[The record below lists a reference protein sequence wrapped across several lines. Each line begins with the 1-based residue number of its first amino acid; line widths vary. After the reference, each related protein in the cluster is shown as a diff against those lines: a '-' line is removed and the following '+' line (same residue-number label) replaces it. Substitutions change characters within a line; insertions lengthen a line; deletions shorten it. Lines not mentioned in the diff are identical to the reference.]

1 MMRAITAKGIISMRL
16 FYSPTSPYVRKVM
29 ILIHE
34 AGLSDRVELV
44 PSSGTPLDPGS
55 LPLLQNP
62 LGKVPVLDTVEG
74 PIFDSRVICRYLDDL
89 AGSGAYPTGPAV
101 WRTLTLEAMA
111 DGILDA
117 ALLMVY
123 ESRLRPEPLRFQ
135 PWTDAQAAKIA
146 RAIDAIEA
154 GWMDDLHLS
163 HSGCPNIGQI
173 ALGAALGYVDFR
185 LESLNWRAGHPRLAG
200 WAALFMARTAMQ
212 ATAPTG

>member
-1 MMRAITAKGIISMRL
+1 MRL
-16 FYSPTSPYVRKVM
+16 YHSPTSPYVRKVM

-34 AGLSDRVELV
+34 AGLADRVELV

-62 LGKVPVLDTVEG
+62 LGKVPVLDTVDG

-89 AGSGAYPTGPAV
+89 AGAGAYPTGAAL

-123 ESRLRPEPLRFQ
+123 ETRLRPEPLRFQ
-135 PWTDAQAAKIA
+135 PWTDAQWAKIA
-146 RAIDAIEA
+146 RALDTLETGWISDLNA
-154 GWMDDLHLS
+154 GR
-163 HSGCPNIGQI
+163 SGCPDMGHM
-173 ALGAALGYVDFR
+173 ALVAALGYVDFR
-185 LESLNWRAGHPRLAG
+185 LSGRNWRNGRPMLAA
-200 WAALFMARTAMQ
+200 WAEGFMARTSVQ
-212 ATAPTG
+212 ATAPIG